1 MDLSGLDEIQ
11 KKFTKEIPNS
21 LSKYI
26 GEIFANAIV
35 EGKIKGGQRLV
46 ENEIQK
52 RLGVSRSPIRE
63 AFRVLERK
71 GLVVNVPRKGTFV
84 RKISE
89 TDVEENFPIRAY
101 LEGLAARLAVP
112 NLKPSDI
119 AKMES
124 DLAIIIKSAKL
135 KDYKTYLKHHSSF
148 HETFIRAS
156 KNAALIEFLENLRRQ
171 SIWFRLSYFYVIDS
185 SEVAINAHREILEL
199 FKKKDFE
206 KVDFLVRNHILWALD
221 GFMQSI
227 RKEEKTDKAQ
237 VGSGTRTKAIG

>member
-1 MDLSGLDEIQ
+1 MDVTGLDEIQ
-11 KKFTKEIPNS
+11 KRFTKEIPES

-35 EGKIKGGQRLV
+35 EGKIKGGQKLV

-63 AFRVLERK
+63 AFRILERK
-71 GLVVNVPRKGTFV
+71 GLVVNVPRKGTYV

-89 TDVEENFPIRAY
+89 NDIKENFPIRAY

-112 NLKPSDI
+112 NLSPNDI

-124 DLAIIIKSAKL
+124 DLEIVIKSAKL
-135 KDYKTYLKHHSSF
+135 KDYKTYLKHHSNF

-156 KNAALIEFLENLRRQ
+156 KNTTLIEFLENLRRQ
-171 SIWFRLSYFYVIDS
+171 SIWFRFTYFYVIDS
-185 SEVAINAHREILEL
+185 SEVAIRAHSEILEL
-199 FKKKDFE
+199 FKKKDVE
-206 KVDFLVRNHILWALD
+206 KVEFLVRNHILLALD
-221 GFMQSI
+221 GFIQFI
-227 RKEEKTDKAQ
+227 KKEEKTDRKP
-237 VGSGTRTKAIG
+237 

>member
-1 MDLSGLDEIQ
+1 MDITGLDEIQ
-11 KKFTKEIPNS
+11 KRFTKEIPES

-35 EGKIKGGQRLV
+35 EGKIKGGQKLV

-63 AFRVLERK
+63 AFRILERK
-71 GLVVNVPRKGTFV
+71 GLVVNVPRKGTYV

-89 TDVEENFPIRAY
+89 NDIKENFPIRAY

-112 NLKPSDI
+112 NLSPNDI

-124 DLAIIIKSAKL
+124 DLEIVIKSAKL
-135 KDYKTYLKHHSSF
+135 KDYKTYLKHHSNF

-156 KNAALIEFLENLRRQ
+156 KNTTLIEFLENLRRQ
-171 SIWFRLSYFYVIDS
+171 SIWFRFTYFYVIDS
-185 SEVAINAHREILEL
+185 SEVAIRAHSEILEL
-199 FKKKDFE
+199 FKKKDVE
-206 KVDFLVRNHILWALD
+206 KVEFLVRNHILLALD
-221 GFMQSI
+221 GFIQFI
-227 RKEEKTDKAQ
+227 EKEEKTDRKP
-237 VGSGTRTKAIG
+237 

>member
-1 MDLSGLDEIQ
+1 MDLMGLDEIQ
-11 KKFTKEIPNS
+11 KRFTKEIPDS

-35 EGKIKGGQRLV
+35 EGEIKGGQKLV

-63 AFRVLERK
+63 AFRILERK
-71 GLVVNVPRKGTFV
+71 GLVVNIPRKGTYV

-89 TDVEENFPIRAY
+89 VDIKENFPIRAY

-112 NLKPSDI
+112 NLKPTDI

-124 DLAIIIKSAKL
+124 DLEIIIKSAKL
-135 KDYKTYLKHHSSF
+135 KDYKTYLKHHSNF

-156 KNAALIEFLENLRRQ
+156 KNATLIEFLENLRRQ
-171 SIWFRLSYFYVIDS
+171 SIWFRLTYFYVIDA
-185 SEVAINAHREILEL
+185 SEVAIRAHGEILEL

-206 KVDFLVRNHILWALD
+206 KVDLLVRDHILWALD

-227 RKEEKTDKAQ
+227 KKEETTDGKSQ
-237 VGSGTRTKAIG
+237 VGS

>member
-1 MDLSGLDEIQ
+1 MDITGLDEIQ
-11 KKFTKEIPNS
+11 KRFTKEIPES

-35 EGKIKGGQRLV
+35 EGKIKGGQKLV

-63 AFRVLERK
+63 AFRILERK
-71 GLVVNVPRKGTFV
+71 GLVVNVPRKGTYV

-89 TDVEENFPIRAY
+89 NDIKENFPIRAY

-112 NLKPSDI
+112 NLSPNDI

-124 DLAIIIKSAKL
+124 DLEIVIKSAKL
-135 KDYKTYLKHHSSF
+135 KDYKTYLKHHSNF

-156 KNAALIEFLENLRRQ
+156 KNTTLIEFLENLRRQ
-171 SIWFRLSYFYVIDS
+171 SIWFRFTYFYVIDS
-185 SEVAINAHREILEL
+185 SEVAIRAHSEILEL
-199 FKKKDFE
+199 FKKKDVE
-206 KVDFLVRNHILWALD
+206 KVEFLVRNHILLALD
-221 GFMQSI
+221 GFIQFI
-227 RKEEKTDKAQ
+227 KKEEKTDRKP
-237 VGSGTRTKAIG
+237 